1 MMENLDPKNLKIRF
15 VPGVCISLLIFRFR
29 NGLSKEFL
37 NAAEWKSYQLS
48 VKCLKFRGLP

>member
-29 NGLSKEFL
+29 NGLSKELL
-37 NAAEWKSYQLS
+37 NGRAISYQCL
-48 VKCLKFRGLP
+48 KCLKFRGLP

>member
-48 VKCLKFRGLP
+48 VS